1 MRWLVA
7 GAPDA
12 CGVHEAEPP
21 VKPVTDAF
29 TAATI
34 RRLAGP
40 GPYERGVGYLADHRV
55 ETPMVLDGRARAL
68 VRGTMPYVVE
78 LWTVDGQPRWECSCP
93 AAEDGSFCKHCVA
106 VALAL
111 RPGADTPEA
120 PSRAPADAATARGQ
134 ATRRTAARRRAD
146 GGGDIKLSVWMR
158 RIERA
163 FAPYGD
169 FVSYREAEGWAD
181 GIHVMIE
188 NLEGLC
194 DLGHPDAVAG
204 LAEHAFRWA
213 DESINYVDDSD
224 GHLGSVIE
232 RLSELHLRACR
243 EGTVGPVEL
252 AGRLVKLELK
262 SELDGFHRAA
272 ASYAGILGEAGLAEY
287 RRLLEPRWKRV
298 KPTTEWDGANFA
310 VRQAMIGWA
319 LATGDPDALIDVHS
333 RGALMPSDILEIA
346 TALNAAGRID
356 EAISWSQRGI
366 NDSRSRPRAADDLR
380 EFLAHLLTEQGE
392 GNGAA
397 KLFWE
402 AFVADPTLDRYRRL
416 LESDPSQDWLGRCER
431 ELRDNLDRSHGGGA
445 GVSSVKPARSS
456 TSAQHPVPQAAT
468 ALVEIL
474 LYEGLIDEAWDT
486 AAVFGCTTPLRLTL
500 ARFREQTHPL
510 DAISVYEPQV
520 LTIIG
525 LKRPDRYRGAVDLME
540 RIGRLADA
548 AGEPE
553 RFTSL
558 LQRVRTEHKPKR
570 RLMAEMDERG
580 WP

>member
-1 MRWLVA
+1 M
-7 GAPDA
+7 
-12 CGVHEAEPP
+12 
-21 VKPVTDAF
+21 KPVTDAF

-40 GPYERGVGYLADHRV
+40 GPYERGVGYLAGNRV
-55 ETPMVLDGRARAL
+55 EAPMFLDGRARAL

-78 LWTVDGQPRWECSCP
+78 LWTDGGRPRWECSCP

-111 RPGADTPEA
+111 RPGVNAPA
-120 PSRAPADAATARGQ
+120 SPSRAPVAAEAAR
-134 ATRRTAARRRAD
+134 ARTTRRTTTRGEVE
-146 GGGDIKLSVWMR
+146 GGDDIKLSVWMR

-181 GIHVMIE
+181 GIHIMIE
-188 NLEGLC
+188 HLESLC

-213 DESINYVDDSD
+213 DESINWVDDSD
-224 GHLGSVIE
+224 GHLIGVIE
-232 RLSELHLRACR
+232 RLSELHLRACH
-243 EGTVGPVEL
+243 EGTADPVEL

-272 ASYAGILGEAGLAEY
+272 ASYTDILGEAGLAEY
-287 RRLLEPRWKRV
+287 RRLLEPRWKQV

-319 LATGDPDALIDVHS
+319 LATGDPDALIEVHS
-333 RGALMPSDILEIA
+333 RGSMSPRDILEIA
-346 TALNAAGRID
+346 IALNAAGRID
-356 EAISWSQRGI
+356 EAISWAQRGI
-366 NDSRSRPRAADDLR
+366 NDRRSRPRASDDLR
-380 EFLAHLLTEQGE
+380 EFLAQLLAERGE
-392 GNGAA
+392 ADGATR
-397 KLFWE
+397 LFRQ

-416 LESDPSQDWLGRCER
+416 LESDPSHDWLERCR
-431 ELRDNLDRSHGGGA
+431 GELRDILQRLNDPDA
-445 GVSSVKPARSS
+445 GVSSAKQAPSS
-456 TSAQHPVPQAAT
+456 MPVPHAVPQAAT

-486 AAVFGCTTPLRLTL
+486 AAQFGCTTPMKLTL

-510 DAISVYEPQV
+510 DAISVYEPQA
-520 LTIIG
+520 LTIIR
-525 LKRPDRYRGAVDLME
+525 LKRPDRYRGAIELME
-540 RIGRLADA
+540 RIRRLADA

>member
-1 MRWLVA
+1 M
-7 GAPDA
+7 
-12 CGVHEAEPP
+12 
-21 VKPVTDAF
+21 KPVADVF
-29 TAATI
+29 TAAAI

-40 GPYERGVGYLADHRV
+40 GPYERGVGYLSDHRV
-55 ETPMVLDGRARAL
+55 EAPVVLDGRARAL

-78 LWTVDGQPRWECSCP
+78 LWTVDGRPRWDCSCP

-111 RPGADTPEA
+111 RRGIDAPEL
-120 PSRAPADAATARGQ
+120 PSRASADAVPAARQQTAGRTTARKGV
-134 ATRRTAARRRAD
+134 
-146 GGGDIKLSVWMR
+146 GGGQIKLSVWMR

-169 FVSYREAEGWAD
+169 FVSYYEAEGWAD

-204 LAEHAFRWA
+204 LAEHAFGWA

-224 GHLGSVIE
+224 GHLGGVIE

-243 EGTVGPVEL
+243 EGTVDPAEL
-252 AGRLVKLELK
+252 AGQLVKLELK

-272 ASYAGILGEAGLAEY
+272 AHYADVLGEAGLAEY
-287 RRLLEPRWKRV
+287 RRLLEPRWQQV
-298 KPTTEWDGANFA
+298 QPTTEWDGENFA

-319 LATGDPDALIDVHS
+319 LATGDPDALIEVHS
-333 RGALMPSDILEIA
+333 RGALMPSDILEIV
-346 TALNAAGRID
+346 TPLHTAGRIG
-356 EAISWSQRGI
+356 EAFSWSQRGI
-366 NDSRSRPRAADDLR
+366 DDSRSRPRAADDLR
-380 EFLAHLLTEQGE
+380 EFLARLLAERGHAKSAT
-392 GNGAA
+392 

-402 AFVADPTLDRYRRL
+402 AFIADPTLVRFRRL
-416 LESDPSQDWLGRCER
+416 QENDPSQDWLARCR
-431 ELRDNLDRSHGGGA
+431 GELRDILERSHGSGPRIPH
-445 GVSSVKPARSS
+445 VERSESSMPAPH
-456 TSAQHPVPQAAT
+456 AVPQAAT

-474 LYEGLIDEAWDT
+474 LYEGLIDEAWD
-486 AAVFGCTTPLRLTL
+486 AAAEFGCTTPMKLTL

-510 DAISVYEPQV
+510 DAISVYEPQA

-525 LKRPDRYRGAVDLME
+525 LKRPDRYRSAVDLME
-540 RIGRLADA
+540 RIRRLADS

-558 LQRVRTEHKPKR
+558 LQLVRTKHKPKR
-570 RLMAEMDERG
+570 RLMAELDERD

>member
-1 MRWLVA
+1 M
-7 GAPDA
+7 
-12 CGVHEAEPP
+12 
-21 VKPVTDAF
+21 KPVTDAF

-40 GPYERGVGYLADHRV
+40 GPYERGVDYLDGNRV
-55 ETPMVLDGRARAL
+55 EAPVFLDGRARAL

-78 LWTVDGQPRWECSCP
+78 LWTDGGRPRWECSCP
-93 AAEDGSFCKHCVA
+93 AAADGSFCKHCVA

-111 RPGADTPEA
+111 RPGVDAPGS
-120 PSRAPADAATARGQ
+120 PSRAPVAAEAAR
-134 ATRRTAARRRAD
+134 ARTTRRTTTRGEVE

-169 FVSYREAEGWAD
+169 LVSYREAEGWAD

-188 NLEGLC
+188 HLESLC

-213 DESINYVDDSD
+213 DESTSWVDDSD
-224 GHLGSVIE
+224 GHLIGVIE

-243 EGTVGPVEL
+243 EGTADPVEL
-252 AGRLVKLELK
+252 ADRLVKLELK

-272 ASYAGILGEAGLAEY
+272 ASYADILGEAGLAEY

-333 RGALMPSDILEIA
+333 RGSMMPSDILEIA
-346 TALNAAGRID
+346 IALHTAGRID
-356 EAISWSQRGI
+356 EAISWAQRGL
-366 NDSRSRPRAADDLR
+366 NDSRSRPSALDDLR
-380 EFLAHLLTEQGE
+380 EFLAQLLAERGE
-392 GNGAA
+392 ANGATG
-397 KLFWE
+397 LFWK
-402 AFVADPTLDRYRRL
+402 AFVADPTLDRFRRL
-416 LESDPSQDWLGRCER
+416 LESDPSHDWLERCTG
-431 ELRDNLDRSHGGGA
+431 ELRSSLEQPHGADA
-445 GVSSVKPARSS
+445 GTPPAAQARSS
-456 TSAQHPVPQAAT
+456 TLPHHPVPQAAT

-486 AAVFGCTTPLRLTL
+486 ATEHGCTTPMKLTL

-510 DAISVYEPQV
+510 DAISVYEPQA

-525 LKRPDRYRGAVDLME
+525 LKRPDRYRSAIELME
-540 RIGRLADA
+540 RIRRLADA

-558 LQRVRTEHKPKR
+558 LQRVRTEHRPKR